1 MMNLRDA
8 LKNHAKEANIA
19 KYADLLAELMPK
31 YEIDTPLRQ
40 RHFLAQLLHESG
52 GLSAVRENLN
62 YSAEGLLK
70 TFPKYFPTTALA
82 VQYAR
87 QPELIANQ
95 VYANRIGNGTVAS
108 GDGWRFIGRG
118 LIQTTGRSNYTKT
131 SQALFGD
138 DRLLTQPH
146 LLEEPRYAV
155 ESACYF
161 WKANNLNTLADKN
174 DIEGVTRRINGGFN
188 GLNERRI
195 YFNTIKIETT

>member
-1 MMNLRDA
+1 MNLRDA

-146 LLEEPRYAV
+146 LLEETRHAV

-161 WKANNLNTLADKN
+161 WKANNLNAFADKN
-174 DIEGVTRRINGGFN
+174 DIEGVTRRINGGLN

>member
-1 MMNLRDA
+1 MMNLREV

-62 YSAEGLLK
+62 YSADGLLK
-70 TFPKYFPTTALA
+70 TFPKYFPTNALA

-95 VYANRIGNGTVAS
+95 AYANRMGNGTVAS

-118 LIQTTGRSNYTKT
+118 LIQTTGRTGYART

-146 LLEEPRYAV
+146 LLEEPRHAV

-161 WKANNLNTLADKN
+161 WKANNINRFADKN
-174 DIEGVTRRINGGFN
+174 DIVAVTFAINGGIN
-188 GLNERRI
+188 GLAERKK
-195 YFNTIKIETT
+195 YFNALQIETT